1 MIRGMGKVSFF
12 AYSQTLNRSWWWRGE
27 KLNFSQPEKKKMA
40 CALCGPI
47 VVSMTG
53 DVG

>member
-12 AYSQTLNRSWWWRGE
+12 AYSQTLNRSFFFLKR
-27 KLNFSQPEKKKMA
+27 KLIFPKKNKNKN
-40 CALCGPI
+40 ALCGPI